1 MPSDAR
7 PAFDPDP
14 GLAPI
19 WPPRL
24 GLLLLFLLATGL
36 RLVAVAQYE
45 AGHPLADAPVIDE
58 RSYVAWGAEIA
69 GGDWLGDEVFF
80 QEPLYPYF
88 IGGVFAV
95 LGEDLHGLRLVQC
108 LLGGLTTLLV
118 WRLTRRTFGRTESW
132 VAGLAFALHPP
143 AVLLPCLLLKP
154 NLFLPLLA
162 LLADLVVRRGGSW
175 GRWLVAG
182 LLAGLGALL
191 RGNLL
196 VLLPVL
202 ALWPLVRGGRRR
214 LSSTWS
220 SSAGFVCGVLLVLA
234 PVAVRNGLVG
244 GVWALTTSGAG
255 TNVYGGNNADNPLG
269 VATEFDWVRGI
280 PEYEAGDW
288 RREAERRTGREL
300 DPGEVSS
307 YWLGQVVESVRSDPG
322 LHAGILWSKWRLAW
336 GAYEVPDNHH
346 LGWDARFVPLVRGLL
361 VAGEGSG
368 FALLGGLGLGGL
380 LLPGWHWSG
389 EEQVDKGGGARVKSV
404 LATRT

>member
-1 MPSDAR
+1 M
-7 PAFDPDP
+7 
-14 GLAPI
+14 
-19 WPPRL
+19 
-24 GLLLLFLLATGL
+24 LF
-36 RLVAVAQYE
+36 
-45 AGHPLADAPVIDE
+45 
-58 RSYVAWGAEIA
+58 RS
-69 GGDWLGDEVFF
+69 
-80 QEPLYPYF
+80 
-88 IGGVFAV
+88 
-95 LGEDLHGLRLVQC
+95 
-108 LLGGLTTLLV
+108 
-118 WRLTRRTFGRTESW
+118 
-132 VAGLAFALHPP
+132 
-143 AVLLPCLLLKP
+143 
-154 NLFLPLLA
+154 
-162 LLADLVVRRGGSW
+162 
-175 GRWLVAG
+175 
-182 LLAGLGALL
+182 
-191 RGNLL
+191 
-196 VLLPVL
+196 LPVL

-368 FALLGGLGLGGL
+368 FALLGGLGLLRPTTEVMGEVDAV
-380 LLPGWHWSG
+380 LPEVDCHGNRFTLTVSSRRAHRDLGRFHFAGQLFLERLRIFLESRLQLDQG
-389 EEQVDKGGGARVKSV
+389 EIITPNYKVPREIIGAVVHSPQECRNDFAWRAYDVFRVSV
-404 LATRT
+404 HRPCVCLET